1 MPRAVAD
8 KSYFR
13 FTQGKVTEASPLT
26 FPENSMKDELNINI
40 NFDGTIQRRLG
51 VDYEDDYSLANSFA
65 KQGGTEDVVCQ
76 TYLWEDVRNFSD
88 ATPVVVVRYGNKL
101 SFFRAYAEPV
111 SASKI
116 GPDLEIYSGVLSDEE
131 TLSFTSGKGYLFIA
145 GSSFDPIYVEYNNGT
160 GEFETTSIIIKVR
173 DLEGVEDGL
182 EENERPSSL
191 SGAHM
196 YNLINQGWPYQKT
209 NWKRRP
215 QEVDIQGTYGD
226 SVRAFN
232 GLSTENFSLGVSRYP
247 SNSDVYFNYMEG
259 SWMLGTLL
267 TSNYPRSGSSPKG
280 KVVIQAFEENRKDL
294 ASQYSNRSGSVSP
307 WLSGSFEEKFT
318 EKRPTAVA
326 FFQGH
331 LVYAGVN
338 DLDYNDKVYI
348 SQSVVGEDRFGKCYS
363 VNDPTAQIESSP
375 LDTDGGVVSVGGIDQ
390 ILSLQPIGSQ
400 LLIIANNGVWALGS
414 PDSSFSM
421 SNIRLSR
428 LSAAGAISANSVSYF
443 ESTVFFWSPD
453 GIYAI
458 NRDPQFDT
466 LSVTNITENTIQ
478 RDYVAIPVEK
488 KPLVTTLTDPTDR
501 KIYWLY
507 NNDSTDVLN
516 TRYNRALI
524 MDTRTGAFYDHEFA
538 TGEGYPFVAGG
549 FIKPP
554 VEEVAFNYNVLVGT
568 DTVVVGTD
576 TVVVADSAT
585 TSIGGSSVIKL
596 LTFVENGTNWD
607 YTFSEYKDRSFF
619 DWVSHDTTGL
629 PFTSYVETGY
639 ELLGDA
645 MRDKQSTYVFC
656 YFNRTEENFVDNGDG
671 VVFDFPSSCQ
681 MFAKWDWTNTATA
694 NRWSDSQQVY
704 RFLRNFVPAIG
715 PFDYSFDVIETK
727 NKVRGK
733 GKSVALRFESEEGK
747 DFQLLGWAINYTAE
761 GQV

>member
-13 FTQGKVTEASPLT
+13 FTQGKITEASPLT
-26 FPENSMKDELNINI
+26 FPENSMKDELNIDI

-51 VDYEDDYSLANSFA
+51 VDYEDNYSLANTFA
-65 KQGGTEDVVCQ
+65 KQGGDEGVVCQ
-76 TYLWEDVRNFSD
+76 TFLWEDIRNFND

-111 SASKI
+111 SGSKI
-116 GPDLEIYSGVLSDEE
+116 GSDLELYSNVISDEE
-131 TLSFTSGKGYLFIA
+131 TLSFTSGKGYLFVA
-145 GSSFDPIYVEYNNGT
+145 GSSFDPVYIEYDNVAD
-160 GEFETTSIIIKVR
+160 EFVATDIVIKIR

-191 SGAHM
+191 TGAHM
-196 YNLINQGWPYQKT
+196 YNLINQGWPYQNT

-215 QEVDIQGTYGD
+215 QETDIQGVYGD
-226 SVRAFN
+226 SVRAFY
-232 GLSTENFSLGVSRYP
+232 GLSSENFSLGVSRYP

-259 SWMLGTLL
+259 SWMMGTLL
-267 TSNYPRSGSSPKG
+267 TSNYPRAGSSPKG

-294 ASQYSNRSGSVSP
+294 AAQYSNKSGSVSP
-307 WLSGSFEEKFT
+307 WLSGSFEEKST
-318 EKRPTAVA
+318 SNRPRAVA

-331 LVYAGVN
+331 VLYAGVD
-338 DLDYNDKVYI
+338 DLDYNDKIYV
-348 SQSVVGEDRFGKCYS
+348 SQSAVGEDRFGKCYS
-363 VNDPTAQIESSP
+363 VNDPTAEIESSP
-375 LDTDGGVVSVGGIDQ
+375 LDTDGGVISVGGIDK

-400 LLIIANNGVWALGS
+400 CLIIANNGVWALGS
-414 PDSSFSM
+414 PDSQFSM

-453 GIYAI
+453 GIYAV

-488 KPLVTTLTDPTDR
+488 KPFVTTLTDATDR

-507 NNDSTDVLN
+507 NNDSSDVLT

-524 MDTRTGAFYDHEFA
+524 MDTRTGSFYDHEFS

-554 VEEVAFNYNVLVGT
+554 VEEVEFNYNVLVGT
-568 DTVVVGTD
+568 DNVVEGTD
-576 TVVVADSAT
+576 NVILADTAT
-585 TSIGGSSVIKL
+585 TTIGGSSVIKF
-596 LTFVENGTNWD
+596 LTFVEDGGNWD
-607 YTFSEYKDRSFF
+607 YTFSEYKDRGFV
-619 DWVSHDTTGL
+619 DWYTYDSTGL
-629 PFTSYVETGY
+629 DFSSYVETGY
-639 ELLGDA
+639 ELLGDS
-645 MRDKQSTYVFC
+645 MRDKQTTYVFA
-656 YFNRTEENFVDNGDG
+656 YFNRTEENFVDNGSG
-671 VVFDFPSSCQ
+671 VVFDYPSSCR
-681 MFAKWDWTNTATA
+681 MFAKWDWTSTNTA
-694 NRWSDSQQVY
+694 NRWSDPQQVY
-704 RFLRNFVPAIG
+704 RFLRNYVPAVG
-715 PFDYSFDVIETK
+715 AFDYSHDVIETK

-733 GKSVALRFESEEGK
+733 GKSVSLRFESEAGK

-761 GQV
+761 SKP